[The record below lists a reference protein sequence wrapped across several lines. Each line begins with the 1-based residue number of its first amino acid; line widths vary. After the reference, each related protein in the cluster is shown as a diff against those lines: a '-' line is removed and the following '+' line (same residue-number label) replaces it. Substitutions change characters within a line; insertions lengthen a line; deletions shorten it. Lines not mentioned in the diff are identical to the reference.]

1 MIKSKN
7 HPDNIKIDE
16 EAIRACASFVKN
28 GPKNLSGHLLKF
40 CFPLGAR
47 RGISY
52 SIGKKSIRL
61 CFLFFQT

>member
-16 EAIRACASFVKN
+16 GAIRACASFVKN

-47 RGISY
+47 RALDYAFFFSKHN
-52 SIGKKSIRL
+52 KKLARF
-61 CFLFFQT
+61 C